1 MYNSKTNKFTVDNI
15 VDYASMQTE
24 RSEINEFVNNVGFN
38 YPYLEDTITNLQEI
52 SDGIFSALEKY
63 DKKRLREINKR

>member
-24 RSEINEFVNNVGFN
+24 RSEIDEFVNNVGFD
-38 YPYLEDTITNLQEI
+38 YPFSNDTITNLQEI

-63 DKKRLREINKR
+63 DKQRLREINKR